1 MKYTL
6 LEAVQLIL
14 SAMDSDEV
22 NSINDTVESYQVA
35 LLLKSVYYDIAT
47 ELNIAAH
54 DSLFELNAS
63 GDVAK
68 PTLMTLPSN
77 VTRWDW
83 IEYDIIDTGETFSN
97 YRRLEFMFLDDF
109 LVLQNSLNGQTSN
122 VGQMDFTSNGETFNV
137 MYRTDKQPQWF
148 TTFDDD
154 TLLFDSYDNSV
165 DTTLQKSKTRCSG
178 AVYPTF
184 TLSDTFTPDLH
195 ATQFAYYINRAKVR
209 AFAELKQAAN
219 QEAAR
224 ETRNQKIVIQKH
236 KRTVI
241 DKPEVLKVG
250 ARYGRRN
257 PTQRIPTIL
266 RQGN

>member
-6 LEAVQLIL
+6 LEATQLIL

-35 LLLKSVYYDIAT
+35 LLLKSVYYDTAT
-47 ELNIAAH
+47 ELGLAAH

-63 GDVAK
+63 GDIDQ
-68 PTLMTLPSN
+68 PTLMSLPSN

-83 IEYDIIDTGETFSN
+83 IEYDIIAAGETYSN
-97 YRRLEFMFLDDF
+97 YRRLEFMNLDDF
-109 LVLQNSLNGQTSN
+109 LVLQNSLIGQSTD
-122 VGQMDFTSNGETFNV
+122 VGQMTFSSNGENFNV
-137 MYRTDKQPQWF
+137 MFRTDKQPQWF
-148 TTFDDD
+148 TSFDDD
-154 TLLFDSYDNSV
+154 TILFDSYDSSV

-178 AVYPTF
+178 AVFPTF
-184 TLSDTFTPDLH
+184 TLNDTFTPDLH
-195 ATQFAYYINRAKVR
+195 PTQFAYYINRAKVR

-224 ETRNQKIVIQKH
+224 ETRNQKIVMQKH
-236 KRTVI
+236 KRTTI
-241 DKPEVLKVG
+241 DRPEVLKVG